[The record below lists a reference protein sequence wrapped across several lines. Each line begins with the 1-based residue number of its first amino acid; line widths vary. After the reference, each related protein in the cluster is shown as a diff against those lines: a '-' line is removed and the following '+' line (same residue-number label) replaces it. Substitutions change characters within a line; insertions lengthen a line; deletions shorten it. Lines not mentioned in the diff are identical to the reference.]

1 MAKFYAFKT
10 IDVGSVAASAST
22 EKTWTSDDDY
32 TIHRIRFIEKTGG
45 DLYQY
50 EVTISVD
57 NYVITKDIVSAY
69 ALTGTWN
76 QLPILDI
83 SIKKSQVIK
92 FSIENGE
99 SAARDCYIVLELHK

>member
-1 MAKFYAFKT
+1 MAFYAFRT
-10 IDVGSVAASAST
+10 IDVGSVSAGGST

-32 TIHRIRFIEKTGG
+32 TIHKIKFIEKSAGN
-45 DLYQY
+45 LYQY
-50 EVTISVD
+50 EVTISID
-57 NYVITKDIVSAY
+57 NYVITKDIVSASVF
-69 ALTGTWN
+69 TGNWN

-92 FSIENGE
+92 FSIENNE